1 MSFAEIRTVSY
12 RLSGA
17 RPDLLNDLP
26 TVRQAL
32 RDSAQAAG
40 LYVLSCAH
48 RTFTPRGVS
57 LAPILSVSHLAA
69 HTWPEAGG
77 AHVTATSC
85 SPASKEAV
93 TAVAGV
99 LTRALDTHD
108 AQEVTSTVVLL

>member
-1 MSFAEIRTVSY
+1 MNFAEGWTVSY

-32 RDSAQAAG
+32 QDSAQAAG
-40 LYVLSCAH
+40 LHVLSCAH
-48 RTFTPRGVS
+48 HTFTPQGVS
-57 LAPILSVSHLAA
+57 LALILSESHLAA

-77 AHVTATSC
+77 AYVTATSC

-93 TAVAGV
+93 TAVADV
-99 LTRALDTHD
+99 LTRAFD
-108 AQEVTSTVVLL
+108 AQEVTSTVVSL